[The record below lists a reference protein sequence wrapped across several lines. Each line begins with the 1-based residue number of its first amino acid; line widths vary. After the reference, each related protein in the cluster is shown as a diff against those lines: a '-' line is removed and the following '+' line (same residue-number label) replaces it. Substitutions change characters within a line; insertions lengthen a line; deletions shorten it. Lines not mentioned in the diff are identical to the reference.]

1 LKDLLRACILEFG
14 NSWEDHLPLME
25 FTYNNS
31 YHATVGMA
39 PYKAL
44 YGRKCRTLL
53 CWEEVGNKKIIG
65 AELVKIMIE
74 KVKVIRDRM
83 KVTQDR

>member
-83 KVTQDR
+83 KVAQDR

>member
-1 LKDLLRACILEFG
+1 
-14 NSWEDHLPLME
+14 ME
-25 FTYNNS
+25 FKYSNI
-31 YHATVGMA
+31 YQATIGMA

-53 CWEEVGNKKIIG
+53 CWEKVGNKKIIG

-83 KVTQDR
+83 KVAQDR

>member
-65 AELVKIMIE
+65 AELVKS
-74 KVKVIRDRM
+74 
-83 KVTQDR
+83 